1 MLLQDGWR
9 RRLPSWPTMKGG
21 ERRTKIIGKGFIS
34 HITDKTFLKIR
45 L

>member
-1 MLLQDGWR
+1 
-9 RRLPSWPTMKGG
+9 MKGG

-34 HITDKTFLKIR
+34 YITDKTFLKSW